1 MGPQLDLRQ
10 ILQKIIGDCLPILL
24 SDRKQDWEAVDL
36 LNSLSESMLSRR
48 AYFQP
53 GLYIAEIS
61 EKGYLG
67 TVLYRIK
74 PKPAS
79 I

>member
-1 MGPQLDLRQ
+1 MEIQMNLKQ
-10 ILQKIIGDCLPILL
+10 TLQKIMGNSLPVLL
-24 SDRKQDWEAVDL
+24 SDSHQDWEALDL
-36 LNSLSESMLSRR
+36 LNNLSELKLNRQV
-48 AYFQP
+48 YLQP

-74 PKPAS
+74 SKP

>member
-1 MGPQLDLRQ
+1 MNLKQT
-10 ILQKIIGDCLPILL
+10 LQKIIGDRQQILL
-24 SDRKQDWEAVDL
+24 SDSHQDWEALDL
-36 LNSLSESMLSRR
+36 LNSLSESKLNRPV
-48 AYFQP
+48 YFQP

-74 PKPAS
+74 PKL

>member
-1 MGPQLDLRQ
+1 MEIQMNLKQ
-10 ILQKIIGDCLPILL
+10 TLQKIMGDRLPVLL
-24 SDRKQDWEAVDL
+24 SDSHQDWEALDL
-36 LNSLSESMLSRR
+36 LNSLSELKLNRQV
-48 AYFQP
+48 YLQP

-74 PKPAS
+74 SKP